1 MQRRIKRVISL
12 LLMITIILTTVQ
24 TPIIAL
30 VGDGTVDGS
39 KGDQG
44 TGATYDESSRSAE
57 FVTDTNEGNTSQS
70 ADSGTWALTGPMTY
84 TRYDMHING
93 QVLKALARY
102 SDVDWTK
109 GVGRYRNETEDID
122 RFIELASAKTGMTV
136 EEIRETGFEIHA
148 YVEMNARRPG
158 GVYGLWEI
166 QKHKDTLTKSP
177 HYVPKTSSYRTF
189 IASAVEAAASN
200 LGDDDDGYAYY
211 IVPPEVLEDTPKE
224 IRTFV
229 KAVGYDENG
238 NYILEEYKEPEV
250 IVYREGDAKF
260 DKNAGTVEMV
270 PYYELDD
277 GGIAYINDIITS
289 PKDLDSTSS
298 AEEVDWL
305 EAGPKTETEQVYLN
319 SQRPIRLFF
328 LPFLPIKV

>member
-1 MQRRIKRVISL
+1 MQRRIKRVVSL
-12 LLMITIILTTVQ
+12 LLMVCLLLTTVQ
-24 TPIIAL
+24 TPIIAD
-30 VGDGTVDGS
+30 VGSGTVDGS
-39 KGDQG
+39 KGDKD

-57 FVTDTNEGNTSQS
+57 FVTDTNEGNTSQR
-70 ADSGTWALTGPMTY
+70 AGKENWALRGPMTY

-93 QVLKALARY
+93 QVLGALARY

-148 YVEMNARRPG
+148 YVEMNARRP
-158 GVYGLWEI
+158 YGAYGRWEI
-166 QKHKDTLTKSP
+166 KTHKDTLTKSP
-177 HYVPKTSSYRTF
+177 HYVAKTSSYRTF
-189 IASAVEAAASN
+189 IAKAVLAAASN

-229 KAVGYDENG
+229 KAVGYDEDG
-238 NYILEEYKEPEV
+238 NYIIEEYKEPEV
-250 IVYREGDAKF
+250 ITYHEGSSRF
-260 DKNAGTVEMV
+260 DKNTGIVDLV

-277 GGIAYINDIITS
+277 GSTAYINDIITS
-289 PKDLDSTSS
+289 PKDLESTSS
-298 AEEVDWL
+298 IGEVEWL

-319 SQRPIRLFF
+319 RQRPIRLFF
-328 LPFLPIKV
+328 LPFFMH